1 MKTNIA
7 ETYDGMNISEALE
20 IISGRAT
27 LDKDDINSDDIKFE
41 LALYKIM
48 EVLGMTYD
56 NTTEQF
62 VTSDTGDI
70 I

>member
-1 MKTNIA
+1 MDEI
-7 ETYDGMNISEALE
+7 NISEALE

-27 LDKDDINSDDIKFE
+27 LDKDDINSDDIEFE

>member
-7 ETYDGMNISEALE
+7 ETYDEINISEALE
-20 IISGRAT
+20 IISGKHF
-27 LDKDDINSDDIKFE
+27 DSDDVEFE

-48 EVLGMTYD
+48 EVLGMTYN

>member
-1 MKTNIA
+1 MDEI
-7 ETYDGMNISEALE
+7 NISEALE

-27 LDKDDINSDDIKFE
+27 LDKDDINSDDIEFE

-48 EVLGMTYD
+48 EVLGLTYD

>member
-1 MKTNIA
+1 M
-7 ETYDGMNISEALE
+7 ETYNEMNISEALE
-20 IISGRAT
+20 IISRRAT
-27 LDKDDINSDDIKFE
+27 LDKDDINSDDIEFE

>member
-1 MKTNIA
+1 MNEI
-7 ETYDGMNISEALE
+7 NISEALK
-20 IISGRAT
+20 IISDR
-27 LDKDDINSDDIKFE
+27 DNFSPDDLEFQV
-41 LALYKIM
+41 ALYKIM

-62 VTSDTGDI
+62 ITSDTGDI

>member
-1 MKTNIA
+1 MKTNIV

-27 LDKDDINSDDIKFE
+27 LDKDDINSDDIEFE

>member
-1 MKTNIA
+1 MKTND
-7 ETYDGMNISEALE
+7 EMNISEALE

-27 LDKDDINSDDIKFE
+27 LDKDDINSDDIEFE

-48 EVLGMTYD
+48 EVLGMTYN

-62 VTSDTGDI
+62 VTQDTGDI

>member
-1 MKTNIA
+1 MKTNDEI
-7 ETYDGMNISEALE
+7 NISEALE
-20 IISGRAT
+20 IISRRAT
-27 LDKDDINSDDIKFE
+27 LDKDDINSDDIEFE

>member
-1 MKTNIA
+1 MDEI
-7 ETYDGMNISEALE
+7 NISEALE

-27 LDKDDINSDDIKFE
+27 LDKDDINSDDIEFE

-62 VTSDTGDI
+62 VTQDTGDI

>member
-1 MKTNIA
+1 MD
-7 ETYDGMNISEALE
+7 EMNISEALE
-20 IISGRAT
+20 IISGKHF
-27 LDKDDINSDDIKFE
+27 DSDDVEFQI
-41 LALYKIM
+41 ALYKIM

-62 VTSDTGDI
+62 VTQDTGDI